1 MVGGYAALVAR
12 ALAAEDFFA
21 IIGRMDKK
29 AAVAVVLLCVGCA
42 GAGPTGA
49 TNGRR
54 GVVPVTTWR
63 AHDAKAIDHDGVG
76 VVAGIITW
84 DSARRYHD
92 AMVVVHWLE
101 GNDKMPTSRTG
112 NVGVIGPK
120 AERWGEVPIL
130 PMPTFML
137 GIANRS
143 DHPVRVDPAQ
153 LELVDGAGGHYR
165 PLSDLGSI
173 TGRVEEQMFAT
184 YRGLINAPAIRDG
197 VREKIA
203 TLKLLTKPVVVA
215 PGSDW
220 VGYVA
225 FALPATGPAEL
236 GEYAERVGTVELR
249 FSDEKGTVPIAFDK
263 VVGSLMVMCPDDEKP
278 ALDRCLPGG
287 AMPTPS
293 AHGP

>member
-1 MVGGYAALVAR
+1 MVVAA
-12 ALAAEDFFA
+12 
-21 IIGRMDKK
+21 
-29 AAVAVVLLCVGCA
+29 CA
-42 GAGPTGA
+42 GCGGVGPTGA

-54 GVVPVTTWR
+54 GTVPVTTWR
-63 AHDAKAIDHDGVG
+63 AHDAQAVDHGGVG

-84 DSARRYHD
+84 DTARRYHD

-101 GNDKMPTSRTG
+101 GNERMPTLHNGR
-112 NVGVIGPK
+112 VGVIGPK

-130 PMPTFML
+130 PMPTFVL

-153 LELVDGAGGHYR
+153 LELVDGAGGHFK
-165 PLSDLGSI
+165 PLADLGSI
-173 TGRVEEQMFAT
+173 TGRVEEQLFAT

-203 TLKLLTKPVVVA
+203 TLKLLVKPVVIA

-236 GEYAERVGTVELR
+236 AGYAEKVGAVELR
-249 FSDEKGTVPIAFDK
+249 LVDETGTVSLAFDK
-263 VVGSLMVMCPDDEKP
+263 VPGTLMVMCPDDERP
-278 ALDRCLPGG
+278 TLDRCAPGG

-293 AHGP
+293 ARGP